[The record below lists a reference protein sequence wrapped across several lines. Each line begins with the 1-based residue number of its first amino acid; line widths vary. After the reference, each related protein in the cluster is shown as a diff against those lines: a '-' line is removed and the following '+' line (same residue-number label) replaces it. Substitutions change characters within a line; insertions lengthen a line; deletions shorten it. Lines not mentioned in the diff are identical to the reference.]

1 MPYLKA
7 SGVVYD
13 GEAVSHI
20 EGTDLSDEETGVDCF
35 CIKSESMPSDGV
47 PIPLGQYLLSWKRL
61 IFVMFLIGFFIFIIC
76 IEKKIEF

>member
-61 IFVMFLIGFFIFIIC
+61 IFVMFLIVFFILILLFVL
-76 IEKKIEF
+76 KRK

>member
-61 IFVMFLIGFFIFIIC
+61 IFVMFLIGFFIFILLFVL
-76 IEKKIEF
+76 KRK